1 MKTLLSISVTA
12 LVACFTAWF
21 LSEDKVQPG
30 NPKLDLNQPLV
41 VVQFNASFN
50 AANTYRGLET
60 LKVPYTYIEVDK
72 QPMLKT
78 QHKIKSLP
86 TVIIFKQGKE
96 VKRWEGDVML
106 KLSTPLNIIKLEAK

>member
-1 MKTLLSISVTA
+1 MKTILSISVTA
-12 LVACFTAWF
+12 IVAFLTAWS

-30 NPKLDLNQPLV
+30 NPNLDLSKPIV

-50 AANTYRGLET
+50 GANTYKGLET

-72 QPMLKT
+72 QPTLKS

-86 TVIIFKQGKE
+86 TVVIFKQGKE

-106 KLSTPLNIIKLEAK
+106 KLSIPLNTIKLEAK

>member
-1 MKTLLSISVTA
+1 MKTILVISAAITTA
-12 LVACFTAWF
+12 IVAAFSF
-21 LSEDKVQPG
+21 SETGQPG
-30 NPKLDLNQPLV
+30 QIKLDLNKPLV

-50 AANTYRGLET
+50 AANTYKGLET
-60 LKVPYTYIEVDK
+60 LKVPYQYVEVDN

-86 TVIIFKQGKE
+86 TVVIFKQGKE

-106 KLSTPLNIIKLEAK
+106 KLSIPLNTIKLEAK

>member
-1 MKTLLSISVTA
+1 MKTILSISVTA
-12 LVACFTAWF
+12 VVAFFTAWF

-30 NPKLDLNQPLV
+30 QPKLDLSQPLV

-50 AANTYRGLET
+50 SVNTYKGLET

-72 QPMLKT
+72 QPMLKS

-106 KLSTPLNIIKLEAK
+106 KLSTPLNVIKLEAK

>member
-1 MKTLLSISVTA
+1 MKTLLSMATA
-12 LVACFTAWF
+12 GIVAFFTVLFFSA
-21 LSEDKVQPG
+21 ETAQPG

-41 VVQFNASFN
+41 VVQFNATFN
-50 AANTYRGLET
+50 AVNTYKGLET
-60 LKVPYTYIEVDK
+60 LKVPYTYLEVDK
-72 QPMLKT
+72 QPMLKA

-86 TVIIFKQGKE
+86 TIIIFKQGKE